1 VVAEGRMS
9 KHRMGLLVV
18 CGVLAAGSM
27 AQTDASKAGATRAS
41 ASKASTSGEDATRAG
56 WISDES
62 CAADHTKPGRADCV
76 EKCWRGG
83 ASVGHPEW
91 KPQRAVF
98 VADDSRAIWIVEN
111 PEAVQKFPAAHVQV
125 SGKFDSE
132 KKMLHVEKIA
142 PLR

>member
-1 VVAEGRMS
+1 MS

-27 AQTDASKAGATRAS
+27 AQTDASKGGATRAS
-41 ASKASTSGEDATRAG
+41 ASKAGTSGEDATRAG

-62 CAADHTKPGRADCV
+62 CAADHAKPGRADCV

-98 VADDSRAIWIVEN
+98 VADENREIWIVEN
-111 PEAVQKFPAAHVQV
+111 PEAVKKFPAAHVLV
-125 SGKFDSE
+125 SGKFDAE

-142 PLR
+142 LAQ